1 MFVRVLHCKAT
12 FSPLPFNT
20 LIFWKQVTVTTSLRN
35 EELWFIS
42 LKTVYKSFRNFLYRK
57 DLSVL
62 YLFNHSFISVWIHG
76 YLFCSLGYNPILLS
90 FIFPIFQVLAIGSCF
105 SCLTTP
111 LWVCWELPYFMA
123 LQKCF
128 RLILY
133 IPYFSLWINQSFF
146 LKRLTVIFIEEW
158 ILSMNF

>member
-1 MFVRVLHCKAT
+1 MKSYGS
-12 FSPLPFNT
+12 SP
-20 LIFWKQVTVTTSLRN
+20 WRQY
-35 EELWFIS
+35 IS
-42 LKTVYKSFRNFLYRK
+42 HLEFLYRK
-57 DLSVL
+57 DLSIL

-105 SCLTTP
+105 SWPHYPFVSVLRTSLLYGVT
-111 LWVCWELPYFMA
+111 
-123 LQKCF
+123 KCF

-146 LKRLTVIFIEEW
+146 LKTHGYFYWRM